1 MAASHLAYID
11 KELDAYPHLEA
22 LVDSMVQEEMASFK
36 PKDYLRE
43 LGLPEVPDFSGSP
56 LLQAEMRRLA
66 AGEEGMAPMDQT
78 RYRVDPP
85 SGAQAGST
93 EAWEDAV
100 RNARSQLEH
109 QRNRMTNLELLS
121 KFGPNTWRLG
131 ASDLAG
137 VKESLDKD
145 LAGLEEKSEAINRR
159 RKMSQEDAAPQLA
172 TLGQEWGELIAKNQ
186 LIAKAIE
193 TRSSKRQKG

>member
-1 MAASHLAYID
+1 MAASHLAYLD
-11 KELDAYPHLEA
+11 LELDAYPHLEA

-137 VKESLDKD
+137 VKERCVDAVFVVLCPRELASMRVWKD
-145 LAGLEEKSEAINRR
+145 MFQWQRGHSITPAF
-159 RKMSQEDAAPQLA
+159 
-172 TLGQEWGELIAKNQ
+172 
-186 LIAKAIE
+186 
-193 TRSSKRQKG
+193 